1 MKVRARPG
9 LVVGVAT
16 ALLALSLWVEPV
28 QAGPAEAKG
37 RVLFLDRC
45 ALCHGEDGDG
55 HGPVGATLPLK
66 PRNFRREPLQWGN
79 SLRSVVDTVTHGRQ
93 GVMPSFQDVLTPAE
107 VADVAAYV
115 WSIIPTE
122 QKKKTAL
129 APKPQ
134 AAQAR
139 VFLIHQKNKL
149 FTPTAVTARVG
160 DTLVF
165 VNEDEVEHEV
175 HALDDASSPPI
186 QSQKPR
192 QWDRVELTSAG
203 TLRFGCAIHPAMRL
217 EVKVEPVAGRTEGV
231 IEVRQKG
238 QQFSPAEVTVPVGRA
253 ITFVNDDDVAHSV
266 ISKDGR
272 LELPVQRPGERAPM
286 TFDTP
291 GTVEVRCAIHPGMKL
306 KVKVK

>member
-1 MKVRARPG
+1 MSGRLAWR
-9 LVVGVAT
+9 LVGVLA
-16 ALLALSLWVEPV
+16 ALVLVCSVKPV
-28 QAGPAEAKG
+28 LAGPAEQRG
-37 RVLFLDRC
+37 RATFLDRC
-45 ALCHGEDGDG
+45 ALCHGEDADG

-79 SLRSVVDTVTHGRQ
+79 SLRSVVDTVKHGRQ
-93 GVMPSFQDVLTPAE
+93 GVMPSFQEVLSPSE
-107 VADVAAYV
+107 LADVAAYV
-115 WSIIPTE
+115 WSIIPAE
-122 QKKKTAL
+122 QKKKSAQ

-175 HALDDASSPPI
+175 HALDDTTSPPI

-192 QWDRVELTSAG
+192 QWDRVELTTAG

-217 EVKVEPVAGRTEGV
+217 EVKVEPAAGRPDGA

-238 QQFSPAEVTVPVGRA
+238 QQFSPAEVTVPVGRS

-266 ISKDGR
+266 FSKEGGF
-272 LELPVQRPGERAPM
+272 ELPVQRPGERAPV